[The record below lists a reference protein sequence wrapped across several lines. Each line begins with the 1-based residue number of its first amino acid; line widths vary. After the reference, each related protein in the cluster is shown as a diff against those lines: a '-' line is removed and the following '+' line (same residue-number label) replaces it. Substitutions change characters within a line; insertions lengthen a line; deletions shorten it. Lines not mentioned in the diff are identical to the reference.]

1 MNRIV
6 LLIFCIAGLVSPGL
20 AQGEGIHF
28 EKPEWKKVVRKALKE
43 NKLIFV
49 DCYTVWCGP
58 CKTLS
63 KEVFPLKEVG
73 DFYNQHFVS
82 VKLDIQKD
90 EAGKMLAEKYKPE
103 GVPTLL
109 FIDPKTEDLVH
120 RVCGGGKADRIIEIG
135 RQAIDPAMS
144 LRALEKRYGQGD
156 REVAFME
163 QYLKV
168 LARTGSS
175 QQYKAV
181 QDAWFDGLTDEELC
195 NPAVWNVFKANVN
208 DPLAPV
214 FKRYMALEGKLYS
227 SVPKEEADKVFRQV
241 LAAMAQSVTGFSM
254 HQPSPEEVAG
264 FKEYLKSIYFEDV
277 PAMLMMLDI
286 NECRKNKDYM
296 GMWNLVKQAYGYNV
310 FSRNT
315 SYLDY
320 SCIFTLLDI
329 HKQIQDPAVWQDVLA
344 LADQL
349 LKKGHLMSDYKTK
362 LLMVK
367 ANMLEALGD
376 QVAADVVKAERKT
389 FEESLRD

>member
-1 MNRIV
+1 MKKLFLLVINIIV
-6 LLIFCIAGLVSPGL
+6 FLFPALPQS
-20 AQGEGIHF
+20 EGIHF

-120 RVCGGGKADRIIEIG
+120 RVCGGGNADRIIEIG

-144 LRALEKRYGQGD
+144 LRALEKRYEQGSRD
-156 REVAFME
+156 VGLME

-175 QQYKAV
+175 RQYKAV
-181 QDAWFDGLTDEELC
+181 QDVWFNELTDEELC
-195 NPAVWNVFKANVN
+195 NPAVWTIFKANVN

-214 FKRYMALEGKLYS
+214 FKRYMALEGKLYPT
-227 SVPKEEADKVFRQV
+227 VPKEEADKVFRQV
-241 LAAMAQSVTGFSM
+241 LVSMTQSITGFSM
-254 HQPSPEEVAG
+254 HQPDPEEVAG

-277 PAMLMMLDI
+277 PAMLVMLDI

-310 FSRNT
+310 FNRNT

-320 SCIFTLLDI
+320 SCIFSLLDI
-329 HKQIQDPAVWQDVLA
+329 HKQIQDPAVWQEVLG
-344 LADQL
+344 LTDRL
-349 LKKGHLMSDYKTK
+349 LQKGHSMSDYKTK
-362 LLMVK
+362 LLGIK

-376 QVAADVVKAERKT
+376 QVAADAVRAERKT